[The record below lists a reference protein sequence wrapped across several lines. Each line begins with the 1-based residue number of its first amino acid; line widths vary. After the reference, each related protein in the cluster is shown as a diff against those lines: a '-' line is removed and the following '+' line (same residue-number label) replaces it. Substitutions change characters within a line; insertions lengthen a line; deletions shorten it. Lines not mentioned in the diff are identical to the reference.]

1 MPYLIFHIII
11 FIKFVLNGSS
21 EYESIGNNMQINHPD
36 NINNIRILDISYEIS
51 YDIQAILKVKIKTI
65 DKILKNITFNAFL
78 KAEGENKEFSL
89 ECLNELED
97 LIVCSSL
104 KNIFFNTKKKYLFS
118 YNTQKSKKNLTIN
131 GKESYE
137 DSKRISLIFH
147 PKIPNHQILY
157 KNNKKLFII
166 NEKNMIY
173 GGYLF
178 ITRKTKKILKP
189 PENGF
194 NKYIEL
200 NNFIPRAGLGIYM
213 PQWTLI
219 AYQEAIRRG
228 YKMVDADILFT
239 KDEIP
244 VIAHDILLEKVSNGE
259 GRLIDKTLAELEK
272 LDFGIKF
279 SKKYEGQK
287 ILKFEVLLKLCKE
300 NNLILDLDLNHLD
313 YTEFLT
319 KKYYYLNIIIK
330 YVEKYDMIN
339 SIVFNDKRQ
348 EILDIMKIIRK
359 DISLSINGMN
369 EKNNIEKIKDKYKDS
384 KIVIYNMGHLQAGK
398 TINEDAVKYGKSL
411 GKKVKASKIDNI
423 DFANKVISWGVNFI
437 CTNKLN
443 PFLMKNEKEEP
454 IKVRCKVPKKD
465 SLLSICEIEQNIT
478 LIDNENYNIYYS
490 TNIYN
495 LSRDIVEIPIG
506 EFKYVDTNKLNKL
519 YYKLSYLDFNRGII
533 RLITSNIVKAK
544 DRIIG
549 YIGPDYEN
557 AAKCYHYKYICKGNG
572 NNNLH
577 CYINKSDSNIV
588 KFKGNYKIYS
598 LDGYSFNPIEVKK
611 NSKYLEKEVKE
622 KKSNILIILL
632 FIKSLILK
640 ILLTKKKKFIKFNK

>member
-65 DKILKNITFNAFL
+65 DKILNNITFNAFL

-104 KNIFFNTKKKYLFS
+104 KNIFFNTKKKYLFG

-287 ILKFEVLLKLCKE
+287 ILKFEVLL
-300 NNLILDLDLNHLD
+300 NL
-313 YTEFLT
+313 
-319 KKYYYLNIIIK
+319 
-330 YVEKYDMIN
+330 
-339 SIVFNDKRQ
+339 
-348 EILDIMKIIRK
+348 
-359 DISLSINGMN
+359 
-369 EKNNIEKIKDKYKDS
+369 
-384 KIVIYNMGHLQAGK
+384 
-398 TINEDAVKYGKSL
+398 
-411 GKKVKASKIDNI
+411 
-423 DFANKVISWGVNFI
+423 
-437 CTNKLN
+437 
-443 PFLMKNEKEEP
+443 
-454 IKVRCKVPKKD
+454 
-465 SLLSICEIEQNIT
+465 
-478 LIDNENYNIYYS
+478 
-490 TNIYN
+490 
-495 LSRDIVEIPIG
+495 
-506 EFKYVDTNKLNKL
+506 KLNK
-519 YYKLSYLDFNRGII
+519 Y
-533 RLITSNIVKAK
+533 
-544 DRIIG
+544 
-549 YIGPDYEN
+549 
-557 AAKCYHYKYICKGNG
+557 
-572 NNNLH
+572 
-577 CYINKSDSNIV
+577 
-588 KFKGNYKIYS
+588 NY
-598 LDGYSFNPIEVKK
+598 D
-611 NSKYLEKEVKE
+611 
-622 KKSNILIILL
+622 
-632 FIKSLILK
+632 
-640 ILLTKKKKFIKFNK
+640 